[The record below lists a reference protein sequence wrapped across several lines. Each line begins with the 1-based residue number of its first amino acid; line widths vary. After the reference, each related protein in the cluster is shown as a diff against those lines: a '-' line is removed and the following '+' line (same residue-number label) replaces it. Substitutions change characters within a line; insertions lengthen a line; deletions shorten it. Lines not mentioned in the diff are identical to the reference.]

1 MSAGGIITHLFF
13 RKDVFRMRKGF
24 ALMATVLAVAMILSL
39 SVPAFAAEVADGAPA
54 VVEDVGGVIPLSYT
68 KTTTVRT
75 NSSWTTVANE
85 SNGFGCNVT
94 VAIPFLA
101 ALDYKVSVGY
111 RTSGAQATPTIIADD
126 LFGLSGN
133 SKTFLVP
140 ANAKFVDVKII
151 SRNSMGGISS
161 FNVNVTVNK

>member
-75 NSSWTTVANE
+75 NGSWTTVANE
-85 SNGFGCNVT
+85 SNGFGCV
-94 VAIPFLA
+94 F
-101 ALDYKVSVGY
+101 ALNNDFAHMYPQLSYGVSK
-111 RTSGAQATPTIIADD
+111 
-126 LFGLSGN
+126 L
-133 SKTFLVP
+133 
-140 ANAKFVDVKII
+140 
-151 SRNSMGGISS
+151 
-161 FNVNVTVNK
+161 